1 MRLKLS
7 LAALSILVGC
17 ASSPQSS
24 YIPTKHQLSFPPIG
38 EIIQVELG
46 EEMMVQG
53 FRTSWDGVE
62 LKEKVSVGLT
72 GAYSFTAGE
81 YREIGKSKQG
91 TFYEPTTGRRA
102 GRVIVSALADPFQY
116 IMIKNDGQFCGV
128 SVFDLYSCTR
138 KAVYEEKD
146 VGDIGLESF
155 QQTLIYSGR
164 VGDTIRVTYREFSGG
179 LARPA
184 FANDVEYDLRESMLI
199 GYQGAEIEVIDAT
212 NRHIQYI
219 LRKDFN
225 D

>member
-7 LAALSILVGC
+7 LAAISILVGC

-102 GRVIVSALADPFQY
+102 GRVIVDFRDNAASGPGGRRGNHARGVCNGWQTPWRYNWRRPFGSP
-116 IMIKNDGQFCGV
+116 DW
-128 SVFDLYSCTR
+128 
-138 KAVYEEKD
+138 
-146 VGDIGLESF
+146 
-155 QQTLIYSGR
+155 R
-164 VGDTIRVTYREFSGG
+164 VGFLRCSGKG
-179 LARPA
+179 RA
-184 FANDVEYDLRESMLI
+184 
-199 GYQGAEIEVIDAT
+199 
-212 NRHIQYI
+212 
-219 LRKDFN
+219 
-225 D
+225 